1 MAKYYLAGPFW
12 IEGCQQ
18 FFEKFIERI
27 NETKMDNKRFV
38 TNTEISESFSY
49 GTYPGVTE
57 SYVVSNDSYFSPGH
71 FEINFQKIR
80 SEYGTSDMKRVLKQV
95 LDLDLD
101 MINNCDSMM
110 AYIKDQDLGT
120 LVEIGYFIGRC
131 SDFSTNPNI
140 LRIMSYLKSHLLFEG
155 YDEKI
160 FEAIPVIV
168 KNVAEYISV
177 NFDDSGNNNES
188 VYVIDGINSILNWNN
203 TKKNKKFSL
212 AAIRLGN
219 FNEPINAMMAGL
231 FYSRDIPFLTYT
243 TDESVK
249 NNVMMIA
256 ASLGHMNLNS
266 TKLDKVERSALNWLE
281 NIGENIW
288 SNDSIES
295 SKEIK

>member
-1 MAKYYLAGPFW
+1 
-12 IEGCQQ
+12 
-18 FFEKFIERI
+18 
-27 NETKMDNKRFV
+27 
-38 TNTEISESFSY
+38 
-49 GTYPGVTE
+49 
-57 SYVVSNDSYFSPGH
+57 
-71 FEINFQKIR
+71 
-80 SEYGTSDMKRVLKQV
+80 MKRVLKQV

-131 SDFSTNPNI
+131 ADFSTNPNI

-266 TKLDKVERSALNWLE
+266 TKLDKVERAALNWLE
-281 NIGENIW
+281 NMGENIW